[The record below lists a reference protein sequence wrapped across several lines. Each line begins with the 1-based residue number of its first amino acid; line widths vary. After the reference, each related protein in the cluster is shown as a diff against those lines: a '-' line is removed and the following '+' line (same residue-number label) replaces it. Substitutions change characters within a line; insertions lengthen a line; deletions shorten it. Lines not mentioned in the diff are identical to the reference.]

1 MSSVET
7 AMVEFSESNRTEILS
22 ALELIRSTKRR
33 SDLELAVY
41 TAIEKNDIA

>member
-1 MSSVET
+1 MDSVEV

-33 SDLELAVY
+33 ADLGFAVY

>member
-1 MSSVET
+1 METVEI
-7 AMVEFSESNRTEILS
+7 AMVNFSEEDRDRVIR

-41 TAIEKNDIA
+41 TALEKNNIA

>member
-1 MSSVET
+1 
-7 AMVEFSESNRTEILS
+7 MVEFDESDRTRVIR

-41 TAIEKNDIA
+41 RATEANDIV